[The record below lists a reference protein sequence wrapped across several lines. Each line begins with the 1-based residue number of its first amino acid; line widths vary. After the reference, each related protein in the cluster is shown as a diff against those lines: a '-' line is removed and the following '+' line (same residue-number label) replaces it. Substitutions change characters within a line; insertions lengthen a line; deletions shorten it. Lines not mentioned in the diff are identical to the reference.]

1 MSKKNREL
9 QPDLGYI
16 DSEGKLRDDG
26 SHDAILNNPEANEA
40 SQMLARDAAIK
51 RGDMHRAAEPPPTD
65 GIALSSVFAL

>member
-51 RGDMHRAAEPPPTD
+51 RGMSKATVERLYGRDRA
-65 GIALSSVFAL
+65 